1 MAVDRKIDSLE
12 GALRDAIERFG
23 SEKVAEAIGKSKDY
37 INNLSNPNQK
47 NIGER
52 RRKKISHEDSIIL
65 DKFCLENEMAPPMIS
80 VHQMLIDNYRTNL
93 DPSRSIEQSIANI
106 SFRFGEVVNKVE
118 RSLDPKSEKGI
129 EFSDKEKKHIHQ
141 SIKELEEQLKI
152 FKKHII

>member
-118 RSLDPKSEKGI
+118 LSLDPKSEKGI

-152 FKKHII
+152 FKKHIV